1 MNVDDTRSAKSE
13 KSDKPRVIVE
23 KIIERSPSD
32 MEKQKDWAPLM
43 GDFDKR
49 MDKLERKLND
59 QDATNNRV
67 DGKMNDHDEAIRKIL
82 SDIKLLKMS
91 RPKSQNKDDAGD
103 PAMNGD

>member
-1 MNVDDTRSAKSE
+1 MVDLIESMKRSGPATMNVDDTRSAKSE

-59 QDATNNRV
+59 QDATNNRGIFSV
-67 DGKMNDHDEAIRKIL
+67 TEFIF
-82 SDIKLLKMS
+82 SFS
-91 RPKSQNKDDAGD
+91 
-103 PAMNGD
+103 